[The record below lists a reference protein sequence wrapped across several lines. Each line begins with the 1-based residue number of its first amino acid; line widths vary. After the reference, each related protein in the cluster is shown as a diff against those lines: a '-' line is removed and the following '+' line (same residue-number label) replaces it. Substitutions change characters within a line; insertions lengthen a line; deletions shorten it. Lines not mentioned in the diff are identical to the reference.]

1 MKKVCGPE
9 VRQRCRCLIACVSA
23 AAGLI
28 LQSLARHPRPA
39 VAVAACTRRAAAGS
53 QAEGERIA
61 GVMALQVARAA
72 DLKVPAER
80 RFVGVVDPE
89 KMFFSGNE
97 W

>member
-1 MKKVCGPE
+1 M
-9 VRQRCRCLIACVSA
+9 
-23 AAGLI
+23 
-28 LQSLARHPRPA
+28 LQSLAKARHPRPA
-39 VAVAACTRRAAAGS
+39 VAAAACTRRAAAGS

-89 KMFFSGNE
+89 KMGFSGNE

>member
-1 MKKVCGPE
+1 
-9 VRQRCRCLIACVSA
+9 
-23 AAGLI
+23 
-28 LQSLARHPRPA
+28 
-39 VAVAACTRRAAAGS
+39 
-53 QAEGERIA
+53 
-61 GVMALQVARAA
+61 MALQVARAA

>member
-1 MKKVCGPE
+1 VKKVCGPE

-23 AAGLI
+23 AAGLM
-28 LQSLARHPRPA
+28 LQSLAKARHPCPA
-39 VAVAACTRRAAAGS
+39 DAMAACTRRTAAGT

-61 GVMALQVARAA
+61 GVMALQVARPA

-80 RFVGVVDPE
+80 CVVDPE
-89 KMFFSGNE
+89 KMGFSGNE